1 MYCNFRQKWL
11 ILGVKNADAIQQGPI
26 QDSYR
31 SISDVSE
38 GLFKDKGSRF
48 IAYAYP
54 VCAESQVKPLVD
66 VLKKEHHGARHHCF
80 AYRIGCEGSVWRA
93 NDDGEPSG
101 SAGKPILG
109 AIDSAGLSDVL
120 VVVVR
125 YFGGILLGVPG
136 LVRAYRQAAAD
147 ALEKAAVVEKTAT
160 KRFLLE
166 FDYLNMNEVQTFLK
180 AFDVQVLESR
190 FDLRCEVTLAVRL
203 SLEEKFI
210 DKINNI
216 NNEKCTCI
224 QCRPL

>member
-1 MYCNFRQKWL
+1 M
-11 ILGVKNADAIQQGPI
+11 KNAGATQQGPI
-26 QDSYR
+26 RDSYR

-38 GLFKDKGSRF
+38 GLYKDKGSRF
-48 IAYAYP
+48 IACAYP
-54 VCAESQVKPLVD
+54 VSAESEVKPLVD
-66 VLKKEHHGARHHCF
+66 ALKKEHHSARHHCF

-136 LVRAYRQAAAD
+136 LIRAYRQAAAN
-147 ALEKAAVVEKTAT
+147 ALDKASVVERTAT
-160 KRFLLE
+160 RRFVLE

-180 AFDVQVLESR
+180 TSDVQVLESKY
-190 FDLRCEVTLAVRL
+190 DLRCEVSVAVRL
-203 SLEEKFI
+203 SMEGKFI
-210 DKINNI
+210 DKIKDI